1 MGKYGKK
8 RVISDDITSYNI
20 GLIGE
25 AGIGKTTV
33 LKEMYEKITG
43 EDGYMFLTV
52 GKEDGDKAIHGIVS
66 EGVDCWKKFMDVVND
81 IVENKDEEYPDLK
94 VVVVDTYDQL
104 IDIALPEVIRMHNEQ
119 NPDKPPIVSIK
130 QAFGGF
136 MAGEDKAVE
145 IIMDALWR
153 LKSVGV
159 AFAIIGHTKMKEKDD
174 PITGQ
179 SYTSLTTDITPRYFN
194 AIKNKLDL
202 LGVAHIDREIV
213 RERTGKKNLV
223 TQKEIT
229 RGKVRSEERVITFRD
244 DDYCIEGK
252 SRFSRIAGEIPL
264 NADSF
269 IKAIQDAIKAEK
281 DNGTPEEIETI
292 KLVNQITEQAKTLFE
307 KGVDRNAFYAVVEQN
322 CGTKLFNKVKDIE
335 KLRATIDAINNNTWG
350 IA

>member
-81 IVENKDEEYPDLK
+81 IVENKDEDYPDLK

-136 MAGEDKAVE
+136 
-145 IIMDALWR
+145 
-153 LKSVGV
+153 
-159 AFAIIGHTKMKEKDD
+159 
-174 PITGQ
+174 
-179 SYTSLTTDITPRYFN
+179 
-194 AIKNKLDL
+194 
-202 LGVAHIDREIV
+202 
-213 RERTGKKNLV
+213 
-223 TQKEIT
+223 
-229 RGKVRSEERVITFRD
+229 
-244 DDYCIEGK
+244 C
-252 SRFSRIAGEIPL
+252 FSA
-264 NADSF
+264 
-269 IKAIQDAIKAEK
+269 
-281 DNGTPEEIETI
+281 
-292 KLVNQITEQAKTLFE
+292 
-307 KGVDRNAFYAVVEQN
+307 
-322 CGTKLFNKVKDIE
+322 
-335 KLRATIDAINNNTWG
+335 
-350 IA
+350 